1 MANKATSEKNKP
13 ARKTLRP
20 NEYYNPKTKRYEYHY
35 NPFFSKT
42 ILIVCVGYRP
52 FDKNAPQITIEKGI
66 VFHAEAKGA
75 GRAGVAAERQGRVLA
90 GGILRVGT
98 IQADDSGANAQP

>member
-1 MANKATSEKNKP
+1 MIDKLPIKGGSQGQYLGGILLFFIVFISGM
-13 ARKTLRP
+13 KTLPPIISGR
-20 NEYYNPKTKRYEYHY
+20 
-35 NPFFSKT
+35 
-42 ILIVCVGYRP
+42 IGYRP
-52 FDKNAPQITIEKGI
+52 FDKNAPQITIEKGV
-66 VFHAEAKGA
+66 VFHVEAKGA